1 MTEPSLPA
9 DRRRAGRIKLLLLA
23 TLFFG
28 PLALAFFLYYG
39 QTALR
44 PGGNTAHGSLYDPA
58 RPLPALTLNG
68 PDGRALGG
76 EPLRGSWT
84 YLYVG
89 DGACA
94 AECLAALRDSRVA
107 RALLTHDAT
116 RVRRLFL
123 YSAAAPSA
131 ALADHEPDLAYARAD
146 DDAHLAALGGDQA
159 LAARAVWRDIGAGT
173 GPLAA
178 GLLLPIVPS
187 FWIYA
192 FSAACLAVAALACV
206 RR

>member
-1 MTEPSLPA
+1 MTEPPLPA

-39 QTALR
+39 QSGLR

-58 RPLPALTLNG
+58 RPLPDVALTG
-68 PDGRALGG
+68 ADGRPLGG

-94 AECLAALRDSRVA
+94 APCLAALRDSRVV

-131 ALADHEPDLAYARAD
+131 ALADSEPDLAYARAD
-146 DDAHLAALGGDQA
+146 DAAGRALIEVIGPGRPPADHLYLVDPHGNLV
-159 LAARAVWRDIGAGT
+159 LAYGPVDRARALLEDTKRLLKYSHIG
-173 GPLAA
+173 
-178 GLLLPIVPS
+178 
-187 FWIYA
+187 
-192 FSAACLAVAALACV
+192 
-206 RR
+206 